1 MERIFFVVLVF
12 MLVFFAIACGSDPK
26 VGEEGGKCFE
36 DNTCKGKLKC
46 VEDFCVDLGDMTDYP
61 DVDSHNDIQDNDA
74 VSDDDNEN
82 GGENPDLIDECDF
95 SIEVMNKKDLD
106 SIVNCRVI
114 TGELIIEE
122 TDLEEVVLPNLEE
135 VRDYFDIFENPKL
148 KKISMPKLE
157 YTGSIFG
164 IDMNPLLTEINFS
177 KLNYVADNIVVWGN
191 DSLKT
196 LSFPSLKKADEGI
209 YIDFNKTLESIDAP
223 LLESVKEFIEFD
235 HNDSLR
241 SFSFPVLESALGLS
255 ISRNSVLETFDMAL
269 FYDVQEIFIVLNP
282 QLPTGKA
289 EALIEQIKE
298 KGTSS
303 YEYEICGNK
312 DGTKCDFDWED
323 LD

>member
-1 MERIFFVVLVF
+1 

-157 YTGSIFG
+157 YAGSIFG